1 MPVVDRARFYDRD
14 GHILRLDRC
23 HGSAYRRDGERIEPV
38 EGGSDE
44 VLLSRLPT
52 WKPHGFRVRAGDRK
66 QIGTTLMKTNP
77 TGGGIVYYSEIAKKA
92 RNEGKE
98 LTTFQKSVLLRR
110 QINLEKEKEFK
121 NNYGLR
127 DSDEVRNAAILFAL
141 DNLNVNSAI
150 LTFFSFEDV
159 DRLLRP
165 SGKRFNR
172 KK

>member
-1 MPVVDRARFYDRD
+1 MELPM
-14 GHILRLDRC
+14 GL
-23 HGSAYRRDGERIEPV
+23 EP
-38 EGGSDE
+38 
-44 VLLSRLPT
+44 
-52 WKPHGFRVRAGDRK
+52 
-66 QIGTTLMKTNP
+66 IC
-77 TGGGIVYYSEIAKKA
+77 
-92 RNEGKE
+92 
-98 LTTFQKSVLLRR
+98 VLLRR